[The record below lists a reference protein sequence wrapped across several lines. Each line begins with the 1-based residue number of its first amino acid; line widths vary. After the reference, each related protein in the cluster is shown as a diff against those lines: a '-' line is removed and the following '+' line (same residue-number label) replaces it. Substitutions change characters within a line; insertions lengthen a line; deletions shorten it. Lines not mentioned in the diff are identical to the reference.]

1 MTLVDGSLRIE
12 TVNIS
17 NNLSFNQRM
26 VTWGFWHVNHGKSF
40 PRVDELVLSV
50 SQIFI
55 DVFSMLST
63 GYTLTSEFQHMR
75 ALRHS
80 LMIVF
85 LVQLSG
91 DVTRPGAFESNQGSS
106 GDLII
111 PREEPCHHVSC
122 SWWRGISKTKAGF
135 VFEYFGKKTY
145 DVNQSYNYIW
155 TRSSYTQP
163 TKNQKA
169 NLVGCC

>member
-1 MTLVDGSLRIE
+1 
-12 TVNIS
+12 
-17 NNLSFNQRM
+17 M

-50 SQIFI
+50 SQIFT

-63 GYTLTSEFQHMR
+63 GYTSTSEFKHMR

-80 LMIVF
+80 LMIIF
-85 LVQLSG
+85 LVQFSG

-135 VFEYFGKKTY
+135 VFEYLGKKHM
-145 DVNQSYNYIW
+145 
-155 TRSSYTQP
+155 TRINRTITFGHDLVILSP
-163 TKNQKA
+163 PKTKK
-169 NLVGCC
+169 LTL